1 MRDPKTYSLFLNS
14 NRGIWLLL
22 LIILTALSYSNT
34 LHSPLVLDDFH
45 TFIDDPAVKIRD
57 VSLSSLEK
65 LRATKFGRSRL
76 VPIITFAVDNSLGGG
91 NVVQYH
97 LTNIAVHLFGA
108 IAVFFFIRGLLA
120 TKVGAGSLQYP
131 SAAGFSLIATGLW
144 ALNPVQTNAVT
155 YLVQR
160 MTSIA
165 ALFYISALAFYI
177 YGRLSASS
185 RRRYVFFIS
194 AAVAALLAFLSKENS
209 FTLPAALLLIEFYF
223 LSPGGLDRVLKKIT
237 KRQWFLLSL
246 AVLVLLPLS
255 ADLFQYATAGYGRR
269 DFTLAERM
277 LTQSRVVVFYI
288 SLLLLP
294 LPGRLN
300 LEHDFPLSISLFS
313 PPATLLCF
321 ILLPAIF
328 LIAIKTRKSQPL
340 ISFGIMWFFLNLLI
354 ESTFVPLEIIF
365 EHRLY
370 LPSVGFF
377 IVMAS
382 LAGLAARSILGRYP
396 SRSVK
401 GLGLLAVVILF
412 SFSSFLTYSRNNDWR
427 DPLTF
432 YSDLVKK
439 SPNRERPRGDL
450 ALAYAEKEDFDNA
463 IKHNLIAI
471 EINPDYAAPYNNLGN
486 VYRRM
491 GMPDKAADY
500 IRQALR
506 LKPGMAGA
514 YNNLGLLYSQK
525 GMAAKAIEAYRRA
538 LELNPGDSGVYNNLG
553 EAYEKG
559 GQLDGAVRI
568 YREALRINPDNA
580 EAHNHLGIALAKKG
594 LVDEAIRHFQLALR
608 IKPDEPYFHSN
619 IANAYTMKG
628 MARKA
633 DEHRR
638 RAENP
643 RGGR

>member
-1 MRDPKTYSLFLNS
+1 MQDTKLYSLFLNA
-14 NRGIWLLL
+14 RWIYLILLVI
-22 LIILTALSYSNT
+22 LIAVSYSNT
-34 LHSPLVLDDFH
+34 LHSPFLLDDYH
-45 TFIDDPAVKIRD
+45 TFIEDPGVKIRE

-65 LRATKFGRSRL
+65 LRDTKFGRSRL
-76 VPIITFAVDNSLGGG
+76 VPIITLALDNSLGGG
-91 NVVQYH
+91 NVFQFH
-97 LTNIAVHLFGA
+97 LTNIAIHLLCS
-108 IAVFFFIRGLLA
+108 IAVFFLISGLLA
-120 TKVGAGSLQYP
+120 TRAGASSLQYL
-131 SAAGFSLIATGLW
+131 SAVGFSLIATGLW
-144 ALNPVQTNAVT
+144 ALNPVQTNAIT

-177 YGRLSASS
+177 HGRLTAVPWN
-185 RRRYVFFIS
+185 RYVFFTS
-194 AAVAALLAFLSKENS
+194 ATVAALLAFLSKENA

-223 LSPGGLDRVLKKIT
+223 LSPGTLGRVLKKT
-237 KRQWFLLSL
+237 NKKQWFLLSL
-246 AVLVLLPLS
+246 GCLILLPLL
-255 ADLFQYATAGYGRR
+255 ADLLQNAVAGYGSR
-269 DFTLAERM
+269 DFTLTERM
-277 LTQSRVVVFYI
+277 LTQLRVVVFYI

-300 LEHDFPLSISLFS
+300 LEHDFPLSISLIS

-321 ILLPAIF
+321 IMLSAIF
-328 LIAIKTRKSQPL
+328 LIAIKTRKSHPL

-377 IVMAS
+377 IVIAT
-382 LAGLAARSILGRYP
+382 LLDLAARLILSRYP
-396 SRSVK
+396 GQSVK
-401 GLGLLAVVILF
+401 RLLFFIIVILF
-412 SFSSFLTYSRNNDWR
+412 CFSSFLTYSRNNDWR

-432 YSDLVKK
+432 YSDIVKK
-439 SPNRERPRGDL
+439 SPNKERPRNDL
-450 ALAYAEKEDFDNA
+450 AMAYAERGDFDNA

-471 EINPDYAAPYNNLGN
+471 EINPEYAAAYNNLGN
-486 VYRRM
+486 LYRRM
-491 GMPDKAADY
+491 GMLDKADNY
-500 IRQALR
+500 LRQALR

-514 YNNLGLLYSQK
+514 YNNLGLVYSQK
-525 GMAAKAIEAYRRA
+525 GMTAKAMEAYRRA

-553 EAYEKG
+553 EAYEKA

-638 RAENP
+638 RAENL